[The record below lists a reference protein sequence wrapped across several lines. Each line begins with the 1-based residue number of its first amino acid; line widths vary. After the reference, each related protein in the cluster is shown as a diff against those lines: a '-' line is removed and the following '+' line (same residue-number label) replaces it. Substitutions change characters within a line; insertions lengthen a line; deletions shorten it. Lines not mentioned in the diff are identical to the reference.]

1 VTTTPDATDATDAST
16 ADPPAAGLRVVE
28 IGESIAAATVG
39 MVLADH
45 GAEVVVVEPPR
56 GSRLRALPAFPML
69 ARGKHSTCLD
79 LTTPAGRDA
88 LAELVTGADV
98 VIAALTPA
106 TMDRLGVDGATLC
119 AGNPRL
125 VHCEI
130 TGFDRGHP
138 LADVAGHEG
147 VVAARA
153 GRAYEFSVLFNG
165 RRPAFPAVPVA
176 TWGAAML
183 ALQGIGAA
191 LVERART
198 GRGQRVATSLLR
210 ALTVYDLSGW
220 APGSVRALRLGDAGM
235 LFYTVARTRDGVWI
249 QFSQNSP
256 ALFHALLRA
265 LDLVH
270 LLEDARFR
278 TAPHLTNPDDTSA
291 LRALLLDRVAERSW
305 DEWQAVF
312 DQDPDLSAEPLTWP
326 GDALTHPQL
335 VHTGD
340 VREVE
345 VVGLGTTRQLGPL
358 ATFTATP
365 ARPPGPP
372 PAPPPGPPHGAGVA
386 APHAWHTLQPS
397 VSAAP
402 PAPGRDARAGD
413 RAAGEARL
421 LEGVTIL
428 ELATWIATP
437 MATALLAELGA
448 RVVKIEPLDGDPM
461 RHHGPAGLKC
471 VQGKESLAV
480 DLKTSAGRE
489 IVERLAARA
498 DGLLHNFRPG
508 VPERLGIDHATL
520 SRLNPRLIHLYAG
533 SYGSSGPMAHRA
545 AFHVTAGAVC
555 GGALLQAGAD
565 GAPGP
570 DVVLTEAERAWWSQR
585 LVRCNESNPDFNA
598 AVAVAAAFTLAL
610 VARDRT
616 GTGQA
621 VETRMM
627 ASNAYT
633 LVEHFIGYPARPP
646 RPVPDAGLHGLDA
659 LYRLYGT
666 ADGWVFVAARNGVD
680 FARLCDVVGRPE
692 LADDPRFADAAA
704 RAHHDDELA
713 ELLAQAFTARSAGE
727 WERALVAAGVAGV
740 AAHDGPH
747 AAYVFDAPS
756 SRELGLV
763 EDSTSSGYGPYPRY
777 GRAVRTGHDLG
788 PPGAAD
794 ATGAQTRAILA
805 ELGYDD
811 AAVAE
816 LVASGV
822 VGVPVDPLL
831 ASGTGP
837 TRGT

>member
-1 VTTTPDATDATDAST
+1 VTTNPDTDATAATDASPT
-16 ADPPAAGLRVVE
+16 DPPAAGLRVIE
-28 IGESIAAATVG
+28 IGESIAAATAG

-45 GAEVVVVEPPR
+45 GAEVVVVEPPA

-69 ARGKHSTCLD
+69 ARGKHTMCLD
-79 LTTPAGRDA
+79 LTTTAGRAA
-88 LAELVTGADV
+88 LAELAAGADV

-119 AGNPRL
+119 ARNPRL

-147 VVAARA
+147 VVTSRA
-153 GRAYEFSVLFNG
+153 GRAHEFSVLFDG
-165 RRPAFPAVPVA
+165 QRPAFPAVPVA

-220 APGSVRALRLGDAGM
+220 APGSDRALRLGDAGM
-235 LFYTVARTRDGVWI
+235 LFYVVARTRDGVWI
-249 QFSQNSP
+249 QFSQNAP
-256 ALFHALLRA
+256 ALFQALLRA
-265 LDLVH
+265 LDLAH
-270 LLEDARFR
+270 LLEDDRFR
-278 TAPHLTNPDDTSA
+278 SAPHLADVDDVRA
-291 LRALLLDRVAERSW
+291 LRSLLLDRVAQRTW
-305 DEWQAVF
+305 DEWRAVF
-312 DQDPDLSAEPLTWP
+312 DRDPDLSAEPLTWP

-345 VVGLGTTRQLGPL
+345 VDGLGTTRQLGPL
-358 ATFTATP
+358 ATFSTTP
-365 ARPPGPP
+365 ARAPGPP
-372 PAPPPGPPHGAGVA
+372 PGASGATHSWRTPAPPVA
-386 APHAWHTLQPS
+386 E
-397 VSAAP
+397 
-402 PAPGRDARAGD
+402 ARRPDRGSGSAGD
-413 RAAGEARL
+413 RTDGEARL

-448 RVVKIEPLDGDPM
+448 RVVKIEPLEGDPM
-461 RHHGPAGLKC
+461 RRHGPAGLKC

-480 DLKTSAGRE
+480 DLKTPAGRE
-489 IVERLAARA
+489 IVQRLAARA

-520 SRLNPRLIHLYAG
+520 GRLNPRLVHLYAG
-533 SYGSSGPMAHRA
+533 SYGSSGPMAHRP

-570 DVVLTEAERAWWSQR
+570 DVQLTEAERAWWSQR

-598 AVAVAAAFTLAL
+598 AVAVAATFTWAL
-610 VARDRT
+610 VARERT

-627 ASNAYT
+627 VSNAYT
-633 LVEHFIGYPARPP
+633 LVEHFIDHPGRPP

-666 ADGWVFVAARNGVD
+666 ADGWVFVAARNGAD
-680 FARLCDVVGRPE
+680 FARLCAAVGRPE
-692 LADDPRFADAAA
+692 IADDPRFVDATA
-704 RAHHDDELA
+704 RARHDEALAVLLA
-713 ELLAQAFTARSAGE
+713 EAFTARPAAE
-727 WERALVAAGVAGV
+727 WERTLVAAGVAGV
-740 AAHDGPH
+740 AAHDGPV
-747 AAYVFDAPS
+747 AAYVFDATS

-763 EDSTSSGYGPYPRY
+763 DESTSTGFGPYPRY

-788 PPGAAD
+788 PAGAAD

-805 ELGYDD
+805 ELGYDGT
-811 AAVAE
+811 AVEE

-822 VGVPVDPLL
+822 VGVPVDPL
-831 ASGTGP
+831 ATAGP
-837 TRGT
+837 GPARGA

>member
-1 VTTTPDATDATDAST
+1 VTRAPIDTEATDATHDTDS
-16 ADPPAAGLRVVE
+16 PPATGLRVVE

-79 LTTPAGRDA
+79 LTTTAGRDA
-88 LAELVTGADV
+88 LAELVAGADV

-119 AGNPRL
+119 AANPRL

-147 VVAARA
+147 VVASRA
-153 GRAYEFSVLFNG
+153 GRAYEFSVLFDG

-220 APGSVRALRLGDAGM
+220 APGSDRALRLGDVGM
-235 LFYTVARTRDGVWI
+235 LFYAVARTRDGVWI
-249 QFSQNSP
+249 QFSQNAP

-265 LDLVH
+265 LDLAH

-278 TAPHLTNPDDTSA
+278 TAPHLADPDDARA

-312 DQDPDLSAEPLTWP
+312 DRDPDLSAEPLTWP

-345 VVGLGTTRQLGPL
+345 VDGLGTTRQLGPL
-358 ATFTATP
+358 ATFSATP

-372 PAPPPGPPHGAGVA
+372 PAAPGATPHSWRTSRPP
-386 APHAWHTLQPS
+386 
-397 VSAAP
+397 VSAARQP
-402 PAPGRDARAGD
+402 DRSSGSPAGD
-413 RAAGEARL
+413 RPDGEARL

-461 RHHGPAGLKC
+461 RRHGPAGLKC

-489 IVERLAARA
+489 IVQRLATRA

-520 SRLNPRLIHLYAG
+520 SRLNPRLVHLYAG
-533 SYGSSGPMAHRA
+533 SYGSSGPMAHRP

-570 DVVLTEAERAWWSQR
+570 DIVLTEAERAWWSQR

-598 AVAVAAAFTLAL
+598 AVAVAAAFTMAL
-610 VARDRT
+610 VARERT

-627 ASNAYT
+627 GSNAYT
-633 LVEHFIGYPARPP
+633 LVEHFIDHPARPP
-646 RPVPDAGLHGLDA
+646 RPLPDAGLHGLDA

-666 ADGWVFVAARNGVD
+666 ADGWVFVAARNDAD
-680 FARLCDVVGRPE
+680 FARLCEVVGRPE
-692 LADDPRFADAAA
+692 IADDQRFADAAA
-704 RAHHDDELA
+704 RARHDDALA
-713 ELLAQAFTARSAGE
+713 ELLAQAFTARPAGE

-763 EDSTSSGYGPYPRY
+763 EDSTSTGFGPYPRY

-811 AAVAE
+811 TAVDE

-822 VGVPVDPLL
+822 VGVPVDPLTT
-831 ASGTGP
+831 SGSGP
-837 TRGT
+837 TR